1 MLKMPTQF
9 GNMTITD
16 NNDTIVTEALKK
28 EIEDNLEEG
37 SNKPELK
44 LEDAVN

>member
-1 MLKMPTQF
+1 MLQMPTQF

-44 LEDAVN
+44 LEDSVN

>member
-1 MLKMPTQF
+1 MLTMPTQF

-16 NNDTIVTEALKK
+16 NNHTIVTEAIKK

-37 SNKPELK
+37 TKKPELK
-44 LEDAVN
+44 LEDSTN